1 MYNTLLTETEVEGL
15 QSLKH
20 IFMNNSLL
28 FNLAIF
34 FHRKK
39 VIKDKHNTYS
49 LMAIFSECLED
60 TEDML

>member
-1 MYNTLLTETEVEGL
+1 MYNILLTKTEVEGL

-20 IFMNNSLL
+20 IFMNKSVL

-39 VIKDKHNTYS
+39 IIKNKNSTYS

>member
-1 MYNTLLTETEVEGL
+1 MYNTLLTKTEVEGL

-20 IFMNNSLL
+20 IFMNNSVL

-34 FHRKK
+34 FSQKK
-39 VIKDKHNTYS
+39 TIKNKNNTYS